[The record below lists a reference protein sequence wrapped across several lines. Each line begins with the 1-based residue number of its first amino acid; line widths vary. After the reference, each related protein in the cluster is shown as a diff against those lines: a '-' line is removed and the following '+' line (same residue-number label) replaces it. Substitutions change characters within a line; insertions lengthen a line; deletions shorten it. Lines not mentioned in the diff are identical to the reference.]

1 MKINDFIFRFRCY
14 GMLSEGGICRVRL
27 FVNPQAEV
35 YAVLTELDENP
46 STSVTNAVELIC
58 GQLLAA
64 KKMPEQAKIIE
75 HYPPAKFFPQTFD
88 LVTLHGSLRP
98 EWKPVSRKTVETWL
112 DCGPEEFSGDGSD
125 DPRLQA
131 EIRQALEGTPTL
143 RTFHYTEPPE
153 VSERRL
159 EIAASQHS
167 RAELQSL
174 IDAGATEQ
182 ALAAFLKEDPSLFA
196 ERYANPPDEYICF
209 SEFPVGDTGRVDF
222 ALFTGRS
229 RMDVYLIELKDGKH
243 ALRRSNHYG
252 SFRAS
257 VQEGRDQLISRAAWA
272 ERHDEEF
279 RRFVHQV
286 RQAVES
292 GQRPYRAF
300 PGPRYRLQVDP
311 EKDIKLHLVFIG
323 GRTSQDLEDS
333 QARHREDQASRFH
346 LETETWDSWLNKLT
360 RA

>member
-1 MKINDFIFRFRCY
+1 MKVNDFIFRFRSY
-14 GMLSEGGICRVRL
+14 GVLSESGICRVRL
-27 FVNPQAEV
+27 FVNSQAEV
-35 YAVLTELDENP
+35 YVVLTELKENP
-46 STSVTNAVELIC
+46 STSVTNAVEMIC
-58 GQLLAA
+58 EQLLAA
-64 KKMPEQAKIIE
+64 KKMPEQARVIE

-88 LVTLHGSLRP
+88 LVTLHGSHQP
-98 EWKPVSRKTVETWL
+98 NWKSVSQKTVETWL

-125 DPRLQA
+125 DPWLQA

-143 RTFHYTEPPE
+143 RVFHYTEPPE

-174 IDAGATEQ
+174 IDAQATEQ
-182 ALAAFLKEDPSLFA
+182 ALSAFLKEDPSLLA
-196 ERYANPPDEYICF
+196 EQYADPSEEYICF

-257 VQEGRDQLISRAAWA
+257 VQEGRDQLISRADWV
-272 ERHDEEF
+272 EHHYGEF
-279 RRFVHQV
+279 RQFVHQV
-286 RQAVES
+286 RQSVEA

-300 PGPRYRLQVDP
+300 PGPRYQLQVDP

-346 LETETWDSWLNKLT
+346 LETETWDSWLRKLT
-360 RA
+360 RD